1 MGLSIHYHGTI
12 KDKAL
17 LPQLAAEMKDICENL
32 GWEYHYFEPAEK
44 KDLEGIYF
52 APEEC
57 EPLFLTFNA
66 EGRLL
71 SPVSQITR
79 DMLAEHGLDPE
90 LIYTI
95 STKTQYAGMD
105 AHIAIIRL
113 FRYISTKY
121 FSHFEMQDEGNY
133 WETDDLSVLKS
144 QFTAYEM
151 AISSFTE
158 ALKDLERI
166 PGEDQES
173 LASRIE
179 ELLKKKF
186 REEE

>member
-17 LPQLAAEMKDICENL
+17 LPQLAAEMKDICDNL
-32 GWEYHYFEPAEK
+32 NWEYHYFEPEEK
-44 KDLEGIYF
+44 EDLEGIYF
-52 APEEC
+52 APEDC

-66 EGRLL
+66 AGRLL
-71 SPVSQITR
+71 SPISQITR
-79 DMLAEHGLDPE
+79 DMLVEHGLDPE

-113 FRYISTKY
+113 FRYISKKY
-121 FSHFEMQDEGNY
+121 FSVFELHDEGNY
-133 WETDDLSVLKS
+133 WETGDASVLKG
-144 QFTAYEM
+144 QFTAYEE
-151 AISSFTE
+151 AIRSFTE
-158 ALKDLERI
+158 ALHELQLPPDES
-166 PGEDQES
+166 PDS

-179 ELLKKKF
+179 ELLRK
-186 REEE
+186 RNE